1 MLHILQGEKMKG
13 ILEWVKQIACYMV
26 LVTVLADLLPKKN
39 YEKYFRLF
47 AGLVLIL
54 LVIQPVTGPLKLDR
68 QILKMFEG
76 IQYEGMA
83 GEFRQRA
90 SEMEEERFQKITEGY
105 AGLIEDDIEA
115 MARQEGAFG
124 AEARVIIEQDPEKDG
139 YGEIQAVQLTLWN
152 KEESREAAAGVQAA
166 EIAVEEITLDDSER
180 TSEPGETVPVD
191 PAGLKLRSQIA
202 DKYGLEEDHV
212 EIQWEN

>member
-1 MLHILQGEKMKG
+1 MKG

-152 KEESREAAAGVQAA
+152 KEESWEAAAGVQAA

-180 TSEPGETVPVD
+180 TSEPGETAPVG

-202 DKYGLEEDHV
+202 DEYGLEEDHV

>member
-1 MLHILQGEKMKG
+1 MKG

-83 GEFRQRA
+83 MVRYRQY
-90 SEMEEERFQKITEGY
+90 S
-105 AGLIEDDIEA
+105 
-115 MARQEGAFG
+115 
-124 AEARVIIEQDPEKDG
+124 
-139 YGEIQAVQLTLWN
+139 
-152 KEESREAAAGVQAA
+152 
-166 EIAVEEITLDDSER
+166 
-180 TSEPGETVPVD
+180 
-191 PAGLKLRSQIA
+191 
-202 DKYGLEEDHV
+202 
-212 EIQWEN
+212 

>member
-1 MLHILQGEKMKG
+1 MFVPLRMLHILQGEKMKG

-90 SEMEEERFQKITEGY
+90 SEMEEDPNRSHPRAKKELRRKSATLF
-105 AGLIEDDIEA
+105 L
-115 MARQEGAFG
+115 GAFRQKVNDSHNRRHPPHR
-124 AEARVIIEQDPEKDG
+124 ADRVP
-139 YGEIQAVQLTLWN
+139 YGEF
-152 KEESREAAAGVQAA
+152 SRA
-166 EIAVEEITLDDSER
+166 
-180 TSEPGETVPVD
+180 
-191 PAGLKLRSQIA
+191 K
-202 DKYGLEEDHV
+202 
-212 EIQWEN
+212 